1 MIENILNVRK
11 KLKKLSSEEQKR
23 LLEEYRSSLIE
34 SPKDFNHLYKA
45 LESIPAEPMRK
56 TYNFDDATSLE
67 LNRVSS
73 ELRDLGISV
82 WPKFYSKDKIS
93 ALKNLADSCLNKARI
108 WLKSA
113 SDDFSI
119 KEDNELGC
127 EHMGSKDSLRT
138 GRTRTRFLSKRS
150 EHNNSLV
157 NELFSDLRINQVG
170 RLLYGA
176 HAFNSYFLFE
186 RLQPSSISDCW
197 HIDGILDQYKA
208 MILLED
214 VGEESGPMFFKP
226 ATKGLLNKELKPL
239 LHTTFAYGRSW
250 GCYPMYK
257 IVDDLGIQ
265 TYKGTG
271 RAGDA
276 IFFDT
281 QNIHRGSICKQGHRL
296 GLVSYL
302 GVETAKNQILRLLG
316 VS

>member
-1 MIENILNVRK
+1 MIGNILNVRE

-23 LLEEYRSSLIE
+23 LLEEYRSFLIE

-73 ELRDLGISV
+73 ELRDLGISI
-82 WPKFYSKDKIS
+82 WPNFYPKEKIS
-93 ALKNLADSCLNKARI
+93 ELKNLGNLCLDKAET
-108 WLKSA
+108 WLHTRVEECS
-113 SDDFSI
+113 SEEDD
-119 KEDNELGC
+119 ELGC
-127 EHMGSKDSLRT
+127 EHMGSKESLRT
-138 GRTRTRFLSKRS
+138 GRTRTRFISKRS
-150 EHNNSLV
+150 EHKNSLV

-176 HAFNSYFLFE
+176 HAFKSYFLFE
-186 RLQPSSISDCW
+186 RLQPSSVSDYW

-239 LHTTFAYGRSW
+239 LHTTFAYGRRW
-250 GCYPMYK
+250 GCYPHYS
-257 IVDDLGIQ
+257 IIDDLGIQ
-265 TYKGTG
+265 TFKGTG

-281 QNIHRGSICKQGHRL
+281 QHIHRGSICKKGHRL

-302 GVETAKNQILRLLG
+302 GVETTKNQILRLLG
-316 VS
+316 ES